1 MTIKYIDTEN
11 ITPEM
16 IEAFRYARYI
26 DSGLRAALEVAPV
39 VKESLATDH
48 AEQPLEMVDALNE
61 AKADVDEWKERERCV
76 SEHYAA
82 ACKSID
88 ELSIENERLVAA
100 LQKEVNSPTFM
111 GEFVIEKPIGYTSKY
126 CLGVLSENRNEN
138 LVVWREK
145 VEPFTVPLYLHPS
158 PSHFVD
164 AAKLVEKIRAT
175 LPDTLLQYVERSDYR
190 ADILGRVIGIVEGE
204 V

>member
-1 MTIKYIDTEN
+1 MTIKTIDTEN

-16 IEAFRYARYI
+16 IAAFQDALHI
-26 DSGLRAALEVAPV
+26 DSGIQAALESAPV
-39 VKESLATDH
+39 VNESLTADH
-48 AEQPLEMVDALNE
+48 AAQNLDMVAALNE
-61 AKADVDEWKERERCV
+61 ANAEINEWKERERCV